1 MNKQTVRI
9 AFLLALPLLPGLKAQ
24 TTAGFGAISGVVT
37 DATGSVVP
45 GAKVVVDNQ
54 SKGIHREMESNGA
67 GSFSAPTLV
76 PADGYSVSVSKTG
89 FSNYEAK
96 SINVAVGQIVAL
108 SVKLNVSSA
117 ATQVEITD
125 AAPIVENE
133 KTDVSQV
140 VGSRQILDLPVNGR
154 RVDAFVLLTPGVTAD
169 GPFGLIS
176 FRGNPGGNAFL
187 TDGND
192 TTNQFYD
199 ENAGRTRTVNIAQD
213 AVQEFQ
219 VVSSNFLAEYGKAS
233 GGVVNTVTRS
243 GSNDLNGTLY
253 WFFRNRTLNA
263 TDITAQGVNP
273 PEWRHQAGASI
284 GGPIIKNKLF
294 YFFNGELQRR
304 NEPIVSSNL
313 LTATSTSG
321 PFDANLNLRPNGC
334 NTAVGGVVPTA
345 AQCAAA
351 AAYVVSRI
359 KTQLVDRTS
368 DINLLFGKMDYRPN
382 DRNAVSVSANYLDFR
397 SPNGIQ
403 TALSYPDGSGI
414 GNNADTNVF
423 DRTARAEW
431 TFVASPTA
439 VNSLR
444 YGLFIDRQLDPA
456 SPSLVPSF
464 GPISL
469 SVTNTGSNLAVP
481 NGYPRLNPSE
491 TRHQIADTYSWN
503 KGAHSLKFGFDYS
516 HVEDYVSRLA
526 NRYGTYSY
534 PSFSAFALDYSGNT
548 KGARNYTSYSQAF
561 GNPIVDTKLSEL
573 SFFVQ
578 DQWHVTPKLLIS
590 PGLRYEKTFLPQ
602 PTLTNPAWPQTA
614 VIPETNK
621 NFAPRIGIAY
631 TINEKTVVR
640 AGYGLFF
647 NRYTSSTVENAF
659 LTNGLYQASYTLS
672 TTAAINAG
680 GPVFP
685 NALPTQ
691 PTGVTGASTILFLDK
706 KWRNPYSQQ
715 GTLAVERQ
723 LTKDTGITVSYVWSL
738 GLHLLQTRDVNVAAP
753 TTSYTFPILDAGGS
767 QVGSYTT
774 PLYTTRINPA
784 YGAVYQLE
792 SAGKSYYD
800 GLLVQLNK
808 RFSNSF
814 MGNVAY
820 TWSHSIDNNQGG
832 GGNTLFGSTF
842 PTSVFN
848 GDYNGEK
855 GNSSSDQRHRLVVN
869 GIIAPTFTKRTDW
882 FSKNVINGWQLS
894 VIEVA
899 GSSFG
904 IAPSIS
910 TRDRP
915 YLPNGTTI
923 GTLSTGSLNGLNG
936 SNRVPFEDTA
946 FLKLGNIF
954 KTDARV
960 QKSISVT
967 EKVKLNLFFE
977 AFNVFNHVIVQGAS
991 ARVSQ
996 QYTAIRQTSGA
1007 LNNVTALVP
1016 NAAYGLISATSESL
1030 NGTTARRA
1038 QVGLRILF

>member
-1 MNKQTVRI
+1 MNKHIVRF
-9 AFLLALPLLPGLKAQ
+9 AFLLALPVSSALMAQ
-24 TTAGFGAISGVVT
+24 TTAGYGAISGVVT
-37 DATGSVVP
+37 DATGSVIP
-45 GAKVVVDNQ
+45 GAKVIVDNQ
-54 SKGIHREMESNGA
+54 AKGIHREMETTGS
-67 GSFSAPTLV
+67 GSFSASTLV
-76 PADGYSVSVSKTG
+76 PASGYSVVISKTG

-96 SINVAVGQIVAL
+96 NLELAVGQILAL
-108 SVKLNVSSA
+108 SPRLSVNSA
-117 ATQVEITD
+117 VTTVEITD
-125 AAPIVENE
+125 AAPIVENS

-140 VGSRQILDLPVNGR
+140 VSSRQILDLPVNGR
-154 RVDAFVLLTPGVTAD
+154 RVDAFVLLTPGVTSD

-243 GSNDLNGTLY
+243 GSNNINGTLY

-263 TDITAQGVNP
+263 KDITAQGVNP

-284 GGPIIKNKLF
+284 GGPVIKNKLF

-313 LTATSTSG
+313 LTATSASG
-321 PFDANLNLRPNGC
+321 PFDSSLNLRANGC
-334 NTAVGGVVPTA
+334 NSAVNGLVPTA
-345 AQCAAA
+345 AQCQAA
-351 AAYVVSRI
+351 AAYVISRI
-359 KTQLVDRTS
+359 KTQLVPRTS
-368 DINLLFGKMDYRPN
+368 DINLLFGKLDYRPN
-382 DRNAVSVSANYLDFR
+382 DRNGISLSVNYLDFR

-403 TALSYPDGSGI
+403 TGLSYPDGSGI

-431 TFVASPTA
+431 TFVATPAA

-491 TRHQIADTYSWN
+491 TRHQIADTYSLN
-503 KGAHSLKFGFDYS
+503 AGAHSLKFGFDYS

-548 KGARNYTSYSQAF
+548 AGGRNYSSFSQAF
-561 GNPIVDTKLSEL
+561 GNPIVDTKLTEL

-578 DQWHVTPKLLIS
+578 DQWHVTPKLLIT
-590 PGLRYEKTFLPQ
+590 PGLRYERTFLPQ
-602 PTLTNPAWPQTA
+602 PGFSNPAFPQTA
-614 VIPETNK
+614 VIPETSK
-621 NFAPRIGIAY
+621 NFGPRFGIAY
-631 TINEKTVVR
+631 TVNDKTVVR

-647 NRYTSSTVENAF
+647 NRYTSSTVENAII
-659 LTNGLYQASYTLS
+659 TNGLYQATYTLG
-672 TTAAINAG
+672 TPALIAAG

-685 NALPTQ
+685 RALSAQ
-691 PTGVTGASTILFLDK
+691 PTGVAGSASILYLDK
-706 KWRNPYSQQ
+706 TWRNPYSQQ
-715 GTLAVERQ
+715 GTVAIERQ
-723 LTKDTGITVSYVWSL
+723 VSKDSSITVSYVWSL
-738 GLHLLQTRDVNVAAP
+738 GLHLLQTRDANVATP
-753 TTSYTFPILDAGGS
+753 TSSYTFPVLDASGN
-767 QVGSYTT
+767 QVSSYTT

-784 YGAVYQLE
+784 YGAIYQLE

-800 GLLVQLNK
+800 GLLVQMNK
-808 RFSNSF
+808 RFSGWF

-842 PTSVFN
+842 PTSVQN

-855 GNSSSDQRHRLVVN
+855 GNSSSDQRQRLVVN
-869 GIIAPTFTKRTDW
+869 SVIAPTFTKRTDW
-882 FSKNVINGWQLS
+882 FSKNVVNGWQLS
-894 VIEVA
+894 VIELA

-904 IAPSIS
+904 IAPTIS
-910 TRDRP
+910 VRDRP
-915 YLPNGTTI
+915 YLANGTTI

-936 SNRVPFEDTA
+936 SNRVPFEDPA

-960 QKSISVT
+960 QKGFSVT

-977 AFNVFNHVIVQGAS
+977 AFNIFNHVIVQGSS
-991 ARVSQ
+991 ARVPQ

-1016 NAAYGLISATSESL
+1016 NASYGLIQATTESL

>member
-1 MNKQTVRI
+1 MNKHIVRI
-9 AFLLALPLLPGLKAQ
+9 AFLLALPLSSGLFAQ

-37 DATGSVVP
+37 DASGSVVP
-45 GAKVVVDNQ
+45 GARVLVENPE
-54 SKGIHREMESNGA
+54 KGIRRELESNGN
-67 GSFSAPTLV
+67 GGFSASTLV
-76 PADGYSVSVSKTG
+76 PAAGYSVTVSKTG
-89 FSNYEAK
+89 FANYEAK
-96 SINVAVGQIVAL
+96 NLTLSVGQVVTLTA
-108 SVKLNVSSA
+108 KLNITSA
-117 ATQVEITD
+117 ATSVDVSD

-140 VGSRQILDLPVNGR
+140 VSSRQILDLPVNGR
-154 RVDAFVLLTPGVTAD
+154 RVDAFVLLTPGVTSD

-187 TDGND
+187 MDGND

-243 GSNDLNGTLY
+243 GSNTMNGTLY
-253 WFFRNRTLNA
+253 WFFRNRSLNA

-313 LTATSTSG
+313 LTATSASG
-321 PFDANLNLRPNGC
+321 PFDAGLNLRPNGC
-334 NTAVGGVVPTA
+334 NTAVGGVVPSA

-351 AAYVVSRI
+351 ASYVVSRI
-359 KTQLVDRTS
+359 RTQLVPRTS
-368 DINLLFGKMDYRPN
+368 DINLLFGKLDYRPN
-382 DRNAVSVSANYLDFR
+382 DKNSISLSANYLDFR

-431 TFVASPTA
+431 TYVATPTA

-456 SPSLVPSF
+456 SLSLIPSF

-469 SVTNTGSNLAVP
+469 SVTNTGGNLAVP

-503 KGAHSLKFGFDYS
+503 VGPHSLKFGFDYT
-516 HVEDYVSRLA
+516 HVEDYVSRLG

-534 PSFSAFALDYSGNT
+534 PSFSAFALDYTGNT
-548 KGARNYTSYSQAF
+548 RGARNYNSFSQGF
-561 GNPIVDTKLSEL
+561 GNPIVDTKLKEI

-578 DQWHVTPKLLIS
+578 DQWHITPKLLFS
-590 PGLRYEKTFLPQ
+590 PGLRYERTFLPQ
-602 PTLTNPAWPQTA
+602 PTLSNPAWPQTA
-614 VIPETNK
+614 VVPQTSLNIG
-621 NFAPRIGIAY
+621 PRLGLAY
-631 TINEKTVVR
+631 TVNPKTVIR

-659 LTNGLYQASYTLS
+659 LTNGLYQASYNLN
-672 TTAAINAG
+672 TAAQITGG

-685 NALPTQ
+685 NALPSQ
-691 PTGVTGASTILFLDK
+691 PTGITGVSTILFLDK

-715 GTLAVERQ
+715 ATLAVEREIA
-723 LTKDTGITVSYVWSL
+723 KDTSLTVSYVWSL
-738 GLHLLQTRDVNVAAP
+738 GLHLLQTRDVNAAAP
-753 TTSYTFPILDAGGS
+753 TSSYTFPILNASGS
-767 QVGSYTT
+767 QVGAYTT
-774 PLYTTRINPA
+774 PLYTTRVNPA
-784 YGAVYQLE
+784 YGGVYQLE
-792 SAGKSYYD
+792 SVGKSYYD

-832 GGNTLFGSTF
+832 GGSTLFGSTF
-842 PTSVFN
+842 ATSVFN

-855 GNSSSDQRHRLVVN
+855 GNSSSDQRQRLVVN
-869 GIIAPTFTKRTDW
+869 GILAPVFTKRTDW
-882 FSKNVINGWQLS
+882 FSANVINGWQLS
-894 VIEVA
+894 VIELA
-899 GSSFG
+899 GTPFG
-904 IAPSIS
+904 IAPTIS

-915 YLPNGTTI
+915 YLANGTTI
-923 GTLSTGSLNGLNG
+923 GTLNTSSLNGLGG

-954 KTDARV
+954 KTDARI

-967 EKVKLNLFFE
+967 EKVKVNLFFE
-977 AFNVFNHVIVQGAS
+977 AFNVFNHVLVQGSS
-991 ARVSQ
+991 ARVAQ

>member
-1 MNKQTVRI
+1 MVTCI
-9 AFLLALPLLPGLKAQ
+9 IALPFSSLLAQ
-24 TTAGFGAISGVVT
+24 TTAGFGAINGVVE
-37 DATGSVVP
+37 DASGSVIP
-45 GAKVVVDNQ
+45 GAKVVVENT
-54 SKGIHREMESNGA
+54 SKGIHRELATNGA
-67 GSFSAPTLV
+67 GSFSASTLI
-76 PADGYSVSVSKTG
+76 PAAGYAVSVTKPG
-89 FSNYEAK
+89 FTKFELGG
-96 SINVAVGQIVAL
+96 IDVAVGQIVAL
-108 SVKLNVSSA
+108 SPKLG
-117 ATQVEITD
+117 VEGSVTKLEVL
-125 AAPIVENE
+125 AEAPVIENE
-133 KTDVSQV
+133 KTDVSQLV
-140 VGSRQILDLPVNGR
+140 STRQILDLPVNGR

-176 FRGNPGGNAFL
+176 FRGNPGGNSFL

-233 GGVVNTVTRS
+233 GGVVNTVTKS
-243 GSNDLNGTLY
+243 GSNGVNGTLY

-273 PEWRHQAGASI
+273 PEWRHQAGASV
-284 GGPIIKNKLF
+284 GGPIVKNKLF

-313 LTATSTSG
+313 LTATSASG
-321 PFDANLNLRPNGC
+321 PFDASLNLRPNGC

-359 KTQLVDRTS
+359 RTQLVPRTS
-368 DINLLFGKMDYRPN
+368 DINLLFGKVDYRPN
-382 DRNAVSVSANYLDFR
+382 DRNSVSLSANYMDFR

-403 TALSYPDGSGI
+403 TALSYPAGDGI

-431 TFVASPTA
+431 TLVATPAA

-444 YGLFIDRQLDPA
+444 YGLFIDRQFDPA
-456 SPSLVPSF
+456 SPSLRPSF

-469 SVTNTGSNLAVP
+469 SVTNTGSNLAIP

-491 TRHQIADTYSWN
+491 TRHQVADTYSWN
-503 KGAHSLKFGFDYS
+503 AGAHSLKFGADYAR
-516 HVEDYVSRLA
+516 VEDYVNRLA

-534 PSFSAFALDYSGNT
+534 PSFSAFALDFSGNT
-548 KGARNYTSYSQAF
+548 TGARNYSSYSQAF
-561 GNPIVDTKLSEL
+561 GNPIVDTKLTEL

-578 DQWHVTPKLLIS
+578 DQWHVTPKLLVS
-590 PGLRYEKTFLPQ
+590 PGVRYERTFLPQ
-602 PTLTNPAWPQTA
+602 PKLTNPAWPQTA
-614 VIPETNK
+614 VIPETKK
-621 NFAPRIGIAY
+621 NFAPRLGVAY
-631 TINEKTVVR
+631 TVNDKTVIR

-659 LTNGLYQASYTLS
+659 LSNGLYQASYSLG
-672 TTAAINAG
+672 TAAQIAAG

-685 NALPTQ
+685 APLNAQ
-691 PTGVTGASTILFLDK
+691 PTGVTGASTIAFLDK
-706 KWRNPYSQQ
+706 NWRNPYSQQ
-715 GTLAVERQ
+715 ATLAVERQ
-723 LTKDTGITVSYVWSL
+723 ITPNTSLTVSYVWSL

-753 TTSYTFPILDAGGS
+753 TSSYTFPILDTSGN
-767 QVGSYTT
+767 QVGAYTT

-784 YGAVYQLE
+784 YGGVYQFE

-808 RFSNSF
+808 RFSTSF

-855 GNSSSDQRHRLVVN
+855 GNSSSDQRQRLVVN
-869 GIIAPTFTKRTDW
+869 GIIAPTFTKRNDW
-882 FSKNVINGWQLS
+882 FSRTVVNGWQLS
-894 VIEVA
+894 VIELA
-899 GSSFG
+899 GTPYG
-904 IAPSIS
+904 IAPTIS
-910 TRDRP
+910 VRDRP
-915 YLPNGTTI
+915 YLSNGTTI

-946 FLKLGNIF
+946 FLKLSNVF
-954 KTDARV
+954 KTDARM
-960 QKSISVT
+960 QKGFSVT
-967 EKVKLNLFFE
+967 ERVKVNLFFE
-977 AFNVFNHVIVQGAS
+977 AFNVFNHVLVQGS
-991 ARVSQ
+991 GARVAQ

-1016 NAAYGLISATSESL
+1016 NASYGLISATSESL

>member
-1 MNKQTVRI
+1 MNKHTVRI
-9 AFLLALPLLPGLKAQ
+9 AFLLALPLTSGLFAQ
-24 TTAGFGAISGVVT
+24 TTAGFGAINGVVT
-37 DATGSVVP
+37 DASGSVVP
-45 GAKVVVDNQ
+45 GAKVVVENLD
-54 SKGIHREMESNGA
+54 KGIKRELESNGNGA
-67 GSFSAPTLV
+67 FAASTLV
-76 PADGYSVSVSKTG
+76 PAAGYSVTVSKTG
-89 FSNYEAK
+89 FANYEAK
-96 SINVAVGQIVAL
+96 KLSLAVGQVIAL
-108 SVKLNVSSA
+108 PVKLNVTSA
-117 ATQVEITD
+117 ATSVEITD

-140 VGSRQILDLPVNGR
+140 VSSRQILDLPVNGR
-154 RVDAFVLLTPGVTAD
+154 RVDAFVLLTPGVSAD

-192 TTNQFYD
+192 TTNQFYG

-243 GSNDLNGTLY
+243 GGNNLNGTLY

-313 LTATSTSG
+313 LTATSASG
-321 PFDANLNLRPNGC
+321 PFDASLNLRANGC
-334 NTAVGGVVPTA
+334 NTAVGGVVPSA
-345 AQCAAA
+345 AQCSAA

-368 DINLLFGKMDYRPN
+368 DINLMFGKLDYRPN
-382 DRNAVSVSANYLDFR
+382 DKNSISLSANYLDFR

-431 TFVASPTA
+431 TLVPTA
-439 VNSLR
+439 TSVNSLR

-456 SPSLVPSF
+456 SASLIPAF

-469 SVTNTGSNLAVP
+469 SVTNTGGNLAVP

-503 KGAHSLKFGFDYS
+503 KGSHSLKFGFDYT
-516 HVEDYVSRLA
+516 HVEDYVSRLG

-548 KGARNYTSYSQAF
+548 NRTRNYNSYSQAF
-561 GNPIVDTKLSEL
+561 GNPIVDTRLKEI

-590 PGLRYEKTFLPQ
+590 PGLRYERTFLPQ
-602 PTLTNPAWPQTA
+602 PSLSNPAWPQTA
-614 VIPETNK
+614 VIPQTSK
-621 NFAPRIGIAY
+621 NFGPRIGVAY
-631 TINEKTVVR
+631 TINNKTVVR
-640 AGYGLFF
+640 AGYGVFF

-659 LTNGLYQASYTLS
+659 LTNGLYQASYSLN
-672 TTAAINAG
+672 TAAQITAG

-685 NALPTQ
+685 SPLAAQ
-691 PTGVTGASTILFLDK
+691 PSGITGASTILFLDK

-723 LTKDTGITVSYVWSL
+723 IAKDTSLTVSYVWSL
-738 GLHLLQTRDVNVAAP
+738 GLHLLQTRDVNAAAP
-753 TTSYTFPILDAGGS
+753 TTSYTFPILNTAGS

-774 PLYTTRINPA
+774 PLYTTRVNPA
-784 YGAVYQLE
+784 YGGVYQLE

-820 TWSHSIDNNQGG
+820 TWSHAIDNNQGG

-842 PTSVFN
+842 ATSVFN

-869 GIIAPTFTKRTDW
+869 GILAPTFTKRTDW
-882 FSKNVINGWQLS
+882 FSANFINGWQLS
-894 VIEVA
+894 VIELA
-899 GSSFG
+899 GTPYG
-904 IAPSIS
+904 IAPTIS

-915 YLPNGTTI
+915 FLANGTSI
-923 GTLSTGSLNGLNG
+923 STLSTSSLNGLGG
-936 SNRVPFEDTA
+936 SSRVPFEDPA
-946 FLKLGNIF
+946 FLKLSNIF
-954 KTDARV
+954 KTDARI
-960 QKSISVT
+960 QKAISIT

-977 AFNVFNHVIVQGAS
+977 AFNVFNHVLVQGS
-991 ARVSQ
+991 GARVAQ

>member
-1 MNKQTVRI
+1 MNKHTVRI
-9 AFLLALPLLPGLKAQ
+9 AFLLALPVSSALLAQ
-24 TTAGFGAISGVVT
+24 TTAGFGAINGVVT

-45 GAKVVVDNQ
+45 GAKVVIDNP
-54 SKGIHREMESNGA
+54 SKGIHREVETSGSGA
-67 GSFSAPTLV
+67 FTGSTLV
-76 PADGYSVSVSKTG
+76 PADGYSVTISKTG
-89 FSNYEAK
+89 FANYELK
-96 SINVAVGQIVAL
+96 GIQLSVGQVVGL
-108 SVKLNVSSA
+108 TPRLNVSSA
-117 ATQVEITD
+117 ATQVDVTTE
-125 AAPIVENE
+125 APLVENE

-169 GPFGLIS
+169 GPFGLVS

-273 PEWRHQAGASI
+273 PEWRHQAGASV

-321 PFDANLNLRPNGC
+321 PFDANLNLRPNAC
-334 NTAVGGVVPTA
+334 TAVGGVTPTA
-345 AQCAAA
+345 SQCAAA

-359 KTQLVDRTS
+359 KTQLVPRTS
-368 DINLLFGKMDYRPN
+368 DINLLFGKIDYRPN
-382 DRNAVSVSANYLDFR
+382 DKNAVSLSANYLDFR

-403 TALSYPDGSGI
+403 TALSYPAGDGI

-431 TFVASPTA
+431 TFVATPSA

-444 YGLFIDRQLDPA
+444 YGLFIDRQFDPA
-456 SPSLVPSF
+456 SPSLRPSF

-469 SVTNTGSNLAVP
+469 SVTNTGSNLAIP

-503 KGAHSLKFGFDYS
+503 RGSHALKFGFDYS
-516 HVEDYVSRLA
+516 RVEDYVDRLA

-534 PSFSAFALDYSGNT
+534 PSFAAFALDYSGNT
-548 KGARNYTSYSQAF
+548 NGARNYSSYSQTF
-561 GNPIVDTKLSEL
+561 GNPKVDTKLSEM

-578 DQWHVTPKLLIS
+578 DQWHVTPKLVVS
-590 PGLRYEKTFLPQ
+590 PGLRYERTFLPQ
-602 PTLTNPAWPQTA
+602 PSLTNPAWPQTA
-614 VIPETNK
+614 VVPQTSK
-621 NFAPRIGIAY
+621 NFGPRLGVAY
-631 TINEKTVVR
+631 TIDDKTVVR

-659 LTNGLYQASYTLS
+659 VTNGLYQATYTLS
-672 TTAAINAG
+672 SAAQIAAG

-685 NALPTQ
+685 NPLAAQ
-691 PTGVTGASTILFLDK
+691 PVGITGASTILFLDK

-715 GTLAVERQ
+715 GTVAVERQ
-723 LTKDTGITVSYVWSL
+723 LAKDTSLTVSYVWSL
-738 GLHLLQTRDVNVAAP
+738 GLHLLQTRDVNAAAP
-753 TTSYTFPILDAGGS
+753 TTSYTFPILDAS
-767 QVGSYTT
+767 NAQVGSYTT

-784 YGAVYQLE
+784 YGGVYQLE

-800 GLLVQLNK
+800 GLLVQMNK
-808 RFSNSF
+808 RFSGWF
-814 MGNVAY
+814 MGDVAY

-842 PTSVFN
+842 ATSVFN

-855 GNSSSDQRHRLVVN
+855 GNSSSDERQRLVVN
-869 GIIAPTFTKRTDW
+869 GILAPTFTKRTDW
-882 FSKNVINGWQLS
+882 FSKNVVNGWQLS
-894 VIEVA
+894 VIELA
-899 GSSFG
+899 GTPFG
-904 IAPSIS
+904 IAPTIS

-915 YLPNGTTI
+915 YLPNGTTV
-923 GTLSTGSLNGLNG
+923 GTLSTSSLNGLGG
-936 SNRVPFEDTA
+936 SSRVPFEDTA
-946 FLKLGNIF
+946 FLKLSNIF
-954 KTDARV
+954 KTDARL
-960 QKSISVT
+960 QKGISVT
-967 EKVKLNLFFE
+967 ERVKLNLFFE
-977 AFNVFNHVIVQGAS
+977 AFNVFNHVLVQGS
-991 ARVSQ
+991 GARVAQ
-996 QYTAIRQTSGA
+996 QYTAIKQTSGP
-1007 LNNVTALVP
+1007 LNGITALVP
-1016 NAAYGLISATSESL
+1016 NASYGAISATSESL